1 MKRYIFALIA
11 GAGLLG
17 AGIAPVSAQ
26 AQECPAEGT
35 AHTESGQALNVL
47 KNRSSA
53 PQADQ
58 IDHAATLAAILAPG
72 DDTARW
78 SDAKGAQIIGYVVH
92 VKPGGVETVNCGAH
106 DLAHRDTHIEVALTP
121 NAPETARMI
130 VEVTPTWREKM
141 AALGFDWTTHHL
153 EDVLRGKRAVIRGWL
168 MFELTA
174 CRRERKHGAGQGSRL
189 ARNRLGDSPDHRYR
203 ASDHGTAKA
212 IRRPLNQQ
220 GRPARAAV
228 VPPVAEPGR
237 LPLSGV
243 LRAITHSPRAPLAR
257 L

>member
-92 VKPGGVETVNCGAH
+92 VKPA
-106 DLAHRDTHIEVALTP
+106 ASKP
-121 NAPETARMI
+121 STAEPMI
-130 VEVTPTWREKM
+130 SPTGTPT
-141 AALGFDWTTHHL
+141 
-153 EDVLRGKRAVIRGWL
+153 LR
-168 MFELTA
+168 
-174 CRRERKHGAGQGSRL
+174 
-189 ARNRLGDSPDHRYR
+189 
-203 ASDHGTAKA
+203 
-212 IRRPLNQQ
+212 
-220 GRPARAAV
+220 
-228 VPPVAEPGR
+228 
-237 LPLSGV
+237 
-243 LRAITHSPRAPLAR
+243 
-257 L
+257 